1 MPDGSSVT
9 SQKVRVWS
17 RGTITAPAS
26 GVTDVSIY
34 FNPIGAITNTQAVMT
49 WGQPATAGTLNSTFA
64 QTSYALCNGPYSGA
78 ELVPSQFTD
87 ARLVSFEARIRYM
100 GTELNRGGEII
111 GLQQPTH
118 EPVIGMSTSTM
129 LGHSSA
135 VRFNVTQNRGWFK
148 LGYRPCD
155 VEDAYY
161 LNTQSAP
168 STQYNANYLSAG
180 TAAVGAVYQD
190 GEPFMGAYI
199 TNPTA
204 SQPYEFEIWAVVEYT
219 GLNVVGKTI
228 NTPDVQGYHCVL
240 AALAQVDDAPYIQN
254 RTAITSGNL
263 ANAGWATGQHGMLPG
278 QNRNRPT
285 FDRLRPVYT
294 GDVQASTN
302 TRFDD
307 ALTVAGKLI
316 NFASPY
322 VVNYVRQR
330 YNPRDLMALD

>member
-1 MPDGSSVT
+1 
-9 SQKVRVWS
+9 VWS

-34 FNPIGAITNTQAVMT
+34 FNPIGAITNTQAVIT
-49 WGQPATAGTLNSTFA
+49 WGQPASAGTLNSTFN

-78 ELVPSQFTD
+78 ELVPSDFTD

-118 EPVIGMSTSTM
+118 EPVTGMTTSTM
-129 LGHSSA
+129 LGHTSA

-161 LNTQSAP
+161 LNTLVAP
-168 STQYNANYLSAG
+168 STQYNAQYTSAG
-180 TAAVGAVYQD
+180 VSGGGSPPVVYEDMQ
-190 GEPFMGAYI
+190 PFMGAYI

-204 SQPYEFEIWAVVEYT
+204 SQPYEFEVWAVVEYT

-240 AALAQVDDAPYIQN
+240 AALAQVDDAPYSQN
-254 RTAITSGNL
+254 RTAITSGSML
-263 ANAGWATGQHGMLPG
+263 GSWRQGMLPG

-285 FDRLRPVYT
+285 VDRLRPVFN
-294 GDVQASTN
+294 GDVQHSTN

-307 ALTVAGKLI
+307 ALNVAGKLI

-322 VVNYVRQR
+322 VVNYIRQR